1 MVQIR
6 IRFLTQVRQ
15 ESSFLLGAKMPQS
28 EVYKICG
35 TQLGPAQDL
44 KVSP

>member
-15 ESSFLLGAKMPQS
+15 ESSFLLGAKMPQNK
-28 EVYKICG
+28 VCKICG
-35 TQLGPAQDL
+35 TQIGSAQDL
-44 KVSP
+44 KVSL